1 MTTLFETADVEAAH
15 HILSNLYGIRQFAAP
30 ADNPFLRIRRD
41 ILGPVQLHHVTFGMD
56 CDVEGDPLGVLY
68 FGHVLDGSVRHCHGR
83 DAPTYLAGDAF
94 LAAQPHLPTQ
104 ASIKAVEIDSVAV
117 EPAILA
123 EVADTDPCRSANPI
137 RFTAYQPA
145 TPHDAKVWLETFS
158 FVRQTFDGH
167 LAGMPPLMLA
177 NIGRFLAATALVTFP
192 NNALLDPASQDSR
205 DAHPRTVRRAVSFI
219 EGNAHRDINPADV
232 AAAAH
237 VTIRA
242 LQLAFRR
249 HLNTTPTAYLRSI
262 RLEYAH
268 RELVAAD
275 PYTTAVGDVA
285 ARWGFASHSRFTAHY
300 RMAYGTT
307 PSETLQRR

>member
-15 HILSNLYGIRQFAAP
+15 HILSNLYGIRHFATP

-41 ILGPVQLHHVTFGMD
+41 ILGPAQLHHLTFKMS
-56 CDVEGDPLGVLY
+56 CEAEGDPLGMLY
-68 FGHVLDGSVRHCHGR
+68 FGQVIDGSFSRHHGR
-83 DAPTYLAGDAF
+83 DNHTYVTGDVF
-94 LAAQPHLPTQ
+94 LACHDLPTRV
-104 ASIKAVEIDSVAV
+104 SINAVEVDSVGL
-117 EPAILA
+117 EPAVLA
-123 EVADTDPCRSANPI
+123 KVADADPVRSPNQI

-145 TPHDAKVWLETFS
+145 NPHDAKLWLDTYS
-158 FVRQTFDGH
+158 FVRQTFDGQIS
-167 LAGMPPLMLA
+167 AMPPLLLA
-177 NIGRFLAATALVTFP
+177 NMSRLLAATALVAFP
-192 NNALLDPASQDSR
+192 NNALLDPAVEDR
-205 DAHPRTVRRAVSFI
+205 HDAHPRTVRRAVSFI
-219 EGNAHRDINPADV
+219 EGNAHRDICPADV

-249 HLNTTPTAYLRSI
+249 HLDTTPTAYLRSV

-268 RELVAAD
+268 RELVAAN
-275 PYTTAVGDVA
+275 PYTTSVGDVA